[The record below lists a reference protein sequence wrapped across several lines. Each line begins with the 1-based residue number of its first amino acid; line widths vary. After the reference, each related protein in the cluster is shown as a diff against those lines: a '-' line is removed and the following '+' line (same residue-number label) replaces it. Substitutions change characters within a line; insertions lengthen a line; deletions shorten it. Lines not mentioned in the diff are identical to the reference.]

1 MPKPLQPS
9 GDHHTWEQEAAE
21 EQSLY
26 RSVQEWN
33 MFPEQAAELLE
44 HVFVP
49 EGIVGLCREAAIQ
62 NSPGF

>member
-1 MPKPLQPS
+1 MPNLLQPS

-49 EGIVGLCREAAIQ
+49 EGLHDGSLA
-62 NSPGF
+62 

>member
-1 MPKPLQPS
+1 MAITI
-9 GDHHTWEQEAAE
+9 TWEQEAAE
-21 EQSLY
+21 EHSLY

-49 EGIVGLCREAAIQ
+49 EGLHDGSLA
-62 NSPGF
+62 